1 MVEAMNLGLTI
12 ALGGA
17 AVLGVLLATRAGSA
31 AETPEPQPP
40 GPQPPGPEP
49 VRPPEPKEPKE
60 PVPPL
65 GLVAG
70 EILQTVGKHWI
81 LTNKIASGAK
91 AANYGWHFKG
101 STFGGSKFEAAV
113 SLPAVR
119 VIQGIGTAHDRF
131 HTDYSQTCVL
141 ASQAC
146 VYQGQDRLLSDLLTD
161 PIASKLLSVEG
172 PLQITRQPGVT
183 QPEPMVL
190 TPSVGVTRADVAAL
204 ASLSIPSREATILS
218 WVEQGF
224 AEYAWADIT
233 VGDLTF
239 HVFTDAL
246 QFGGVRINASA
257 TLMQQIADRMS
268 CSLLTARMA
277 DLVFEAAS
285 KIILPFPMTAG
296 PQMASIAYML
306 AESDKISAAAGVL
319 WSSP

>member
-1 MVEAMNLGLTI
+1 MNLGLTI

-17 AVLGVLLATRAGSA
+17 AIVGVLLATRAGSA

-40 GPQPPGPEP
+40 GPQPPGPQPPGPEP
-49 VRPPEPKEPKE
+49 VQPPE

-101 STFGGSKFEAAV
+101 STFGGSKFEATV
-113 SLPAVR
+113 SLPGVR

-172 PLQITRQPGVT
+172 PLQITRQPGVA
-183 QPEPMVL
+183 QLEPMVL
-190 TPSVGVTRADVAAL
+190 TPSAGVTRADVAAL
-204 ASLSIPSREATILS
+204 SSLPIASREATILS

-285 KIILPFPMTAG
+285 KVILPFPMTAG
-296 PQMASIAYML
+296 PQMSSIAYML
-306 AESDKISAAAGVL
+306 AESDKITAASAG
-319 WSSP
+319 